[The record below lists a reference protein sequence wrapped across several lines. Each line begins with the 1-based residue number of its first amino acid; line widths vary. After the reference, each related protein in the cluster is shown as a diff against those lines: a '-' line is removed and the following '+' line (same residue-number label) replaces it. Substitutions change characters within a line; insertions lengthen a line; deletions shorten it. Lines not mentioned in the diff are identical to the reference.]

1 MPPSNPIRSVRLLL
15 ILFFAIGSIYYISH
29 SYSRLPLPS
38 STDSFAPG
46 GKQPSRP
53 GPQYPESHHDSSES
67 STDDEGRT
75 VSGKFKQKGN
85 QKAAFVTLIRNSE
98 LWEIVKS
105 IQQIEDRFN
114 RHYHYP
120 WIFLNEVPF
129 TEEFIDVTSKLISGE
144 TKYG

>member
-1 MPPSNPIRSVRLLL
+1 MHSSNSIRSVRLLL
-15 ILFFAIGSIYYISH
+15 ILCFAIGSIYYISR
-29 SYSRLPLPS
+29 SYSRLPSPS
-38 STDSFAPG
+38 SADSFAPG
-46 GKQPSRP
+46 GKEPSRAR
-53 GPQYPESHHDSSES
+53 PQYPESHHDSSES
-67 STDDEGRT
+67 STDDEERT
-75 VSGKFKQKGN
+75 ASGKFKQKGN

-129 TEEFIDVTSKLISGE
+129 TQEFIDVTSKLISGE
-144 TKYG
+144 TEYG